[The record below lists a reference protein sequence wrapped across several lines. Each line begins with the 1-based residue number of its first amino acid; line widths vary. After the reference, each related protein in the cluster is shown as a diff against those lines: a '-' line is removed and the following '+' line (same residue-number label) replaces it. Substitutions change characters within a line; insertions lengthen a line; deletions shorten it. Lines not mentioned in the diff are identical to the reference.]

1 MAMLIAM
8 IGTILAA
15 GVYYIFGFWAEDEA
29 MMLLIPIVLLIVAQ
43 VFHAKAARIGK
54 LIRPAGE
61 KGMEART
68 AVLISMMMGLVLYLV
83 PTCTAETNTYMD
95 DDFHVLYVLAK
106 LVGAIVI
113 AENVFLFAQLAVQE
127 IQGKKPPV
135 VPSAT
140 PQGK

>member
-8 IGTILAA
+8 IGAILAA
-15 GVYYIFGFWAEDEA
+15 GVYYMFGFWAGDGTV
-29 MMLLIPIVLLIVAQ
+29 MLLVPIVLLIVAQ

-68 AVLISMMMGLVLYLV
+68 AMLISTMMGLVLYLV
-83 PTCTAETNTYMD
+83 PTCAVEIDTYVD
-95 DDFHVLYVLAK
+95 DDCVVLYVLAK